1 MNKRSVGLAGF
12 VALACLLLQVT
23 VLSSRPALSS
33 ASMPRGG
40 ATQTV
45 VLAGGCFWGMEAVFE
60 SLKGVSKVVSGYAG
74 GSKATAHY
82 EIVSTGLTGHAE
94 SVEVTFDPSKITFSQ
109 LLKVYFTVAHDPTQL
124 NRQTPDTGPQYR
136 SAIFYTTDNQKRT
149 AQAYIRQLTNAK
161 VFHDSIV
168 TQLVPLRG
176 FFPAEDY
183 HQHYFDRNPNDS
195 YIVYNDKP
203 KVEQLRKQF
212 PALVKSGNGR

>member
-1 MNKRSVGLAGF
+1 VNKRSVGLAGF

>member
-1 MNKRSVGLAGF
+1 MSKGSVTLAGLL
-12 VALACLLLQVT
+12 ALASLFCAVT
-23 VLSSRPALSS
+23 VLTQPGAS
-33 ASMPRGG
+33 A
-40 ATQTV
+40 ATTPQSGRTETV

-60 SLKGVSKVVSGYAG
+60 PLKGVSKVVSGYAG

-124 NRQTPDTGPQYR
+124 NRQNPDTGPQYR
-136 SAIFYTTDNQKRT
+136 SAIFYTNENQKNT
-149 AQAYIRQLTNAK
+149 AQAHIRQLTSAK
-161 VFHDSIV
+161 VFHDPIV
-168 TQLVPLRG
+168 TQVVPLHG
-176 FFPAEDY
+176 FYPAENY

-212 PALVKSGNGR
+212 PSLLKVQNSR